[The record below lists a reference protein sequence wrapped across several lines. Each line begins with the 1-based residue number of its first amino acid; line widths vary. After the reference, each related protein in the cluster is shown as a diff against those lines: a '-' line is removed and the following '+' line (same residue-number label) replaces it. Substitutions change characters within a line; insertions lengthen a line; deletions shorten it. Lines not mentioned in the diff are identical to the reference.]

1 MQFARLL
8 VLTTEPEM
16 LAAVQAA
23 VKTGAAPEGVVLC
36 KSMVELRSRLAQG
49 EKARTAALVDID
61 EDPVHTLFELT
72 KTVTAHPDIPFV
84 VLSEE
89 FDEKR
94 VLQAMQAG
102 ARHFLRKSA
111 IGPELDAVL
120 GRLLLRE
127 PPRTTQMGDVVTVL
141 SCSGGCGAT
150 TTAVNVAA
158 ELRLAGRRP
167 VLLVDLDPH
176 YGAVASYLGVE
187 GRFGIANIL
196 NRGGAIDRQLVES
209 SVVPYQEGLDV
220 LLSPAAATADE
231 DKPMDYDNL
240 LHALDACR
248 ESHRYVVLDA
258 PRLPHRALLD
268 LASVSRVAVIVLR
281 LTIRDVAYAKK
292 LIALLTEQ
300 GMAPDR
306 ILVLANQARKRR
318 AGLLNA
324 VEIREALGGQP
335 LFRVRPDARKAL
347 KSANRGQP
355 LAQAAKLSGLRRDL
369 RRVAKRVR
377 EWTANGSVKEG
388 GA

>member
-1 MQFARLL
+1 
-8 VLTTEPEM
+8 VP
-16 LAAVQAA
+16 
-23 VKTGAAPEGVVLC
+23 C

-49 EKARTAALVDID
+49 EKTRTAALVDID
-61 EDPVHTLFELT
+61 EDPAHTLFELT
-72 KTVTAHPDIPFV
+72 KTITAHPETPFV
-84 VLSEE
+84 VVSYE

-127 PPRTTQMGDVVTVL
+127 PPRTTRVGDVVTVF

-158 ELRLAGRRP
+158 ELRLAGREP

-176 YGAVASYLGVE
+176 YGSVASYLGVE
-187 GRFGIANIL
+187 GKFGIANIL
-196 NRGGAIDRQLVES
+196 NRGGAIDRHLVES
-209 SVVPYQEGLDV
+209 TVVPFQEGLDV
-220 LLSPAAATADE
+220 LLSPAAATADQH
-231 DKPMDYDNL
+231 KPMDYDHL

-258 PRLPHRALLD
+258 PRLPHQALLD
-268 LASVSRVAVIVLR
+268 LASVTRVAVIVLR

-300 GMAPDR
+300 GMTPDR
-306 ILVLANQARKRR
+306 ILVLANQAQRKR
-318 AGLLNA
+318 AGLLSA
-324 VEIREALGGQP
+324 VEIRHALGGSP
-335 LFRVRPDARKAL
+335 LFRVRADARRAL

-355 LAQAAKLSGLRRDL
+355 LAQSARLSGLRRDL
-369 RRVAKRVR
+369 RLVARRVR
-377 EWTANGSVKEG
+377 EGTLNGSVEKG